1 MKYSVKKNE
10 KYNSVE
16 IKFDAKPAED
26 VRNILKQN
34 HFRWNR
40 KTQVW
45 YGYMELDAV
54 KKLLGNDV
62 AEDKTPPKPKQ
73 VFFAADEVKEAT
85 EVTYYVAKS
94 DGSYE
99 QRTGHLDAASNC
111 VLEKRGK
118 DWVATDYE
126 SGAGVCKAPSKAELT
141 KKLSEVKD
149 RLAAFRKTEQYA
161 NLCAKRAA
169 EKVA

>member
-1 MKYSVKKNE
+1 MKYSIKKNE
-10 KYNSVE
+10 KYNSIE

-45 YGYMELDAV
+45 YGYMDADAA

-62 AEDKTPPKPKQ
+62 AADTTQPKPKQ
-73 VFFAADEVKEAT
+73 VFFAAEEVKVAS

-94 DGSYE
+94 DGTYE
-99 QRTGHLDAASNC
+99 QRTGHLDADSGC
-111 VLEKRGK
+111 VVEKRGK

-126 SGAGVCKAPSKAELT
+126 SGAGVCKAPTKAELT

-161 NLCAKRAA
+161 ALCQKSKEAA
-169 EKVA
+169 

>member
-1 MKYSVKKNE
+1 MKYSIKKNE
-10 KYNSVE
+10 KYNSIE

-26 VRNILKQN
+26 VRNTLKQN

-45 YGYMELDAV
+45 YGYMDMDAA
-54 KKLLGNDV
+54 KKMLGSEV
-62 AEDKTPPKPKQ
+62 AADTTQPKPKQ
-73 VFFAADEVKEAT
+73 VFFAAEEVKVAS

-94 DGSYE
+94 DGTYE
-99 QRTGHLDAASNC
+99 QRTGHLDADSGC
-111 VLEKRGK
+111 VVEKRGK

-126 SGAGVCKAPSKAELT
+126 SGAGVCKAPTKAELT

-161 NLCAKRAA
+161 SLCQKSKEAA
-169 EKVA
+169 

>member
-1 MKYSVKKNE
+1 MKYSISKNE

-40 KTQVW
+40 KTQMW
-45 YGYMELDAV
+45 YGYMEEAEV
-54 KKLLGNDV
+54 KKLLGKDV
-62 AEDKTPPKPKQ
+62 AEDTTPSKAKPKQ
-73 VFFAADEVKEAT
+73 MFLPEEKPEET
-85 EVTYYVAKS
+85 TYWVAKS

-99 QRTGHLDAASNC
+99 ERTGHLDAESGC

-126 SGAGVCKAPSKAELT
+126 SGAGVCKAPTKAELI
-141 KKLSEVKD
+141 KKLAEVKD
-149 RLAAFRKTEQYA
+149 RLAAFRKTEQYQA
-161 NLCAKRAA
+161 LCEKRSA

>member
-45 YGYMELDAV
+45 YGYMDVDAV
-54 KKLLGNDV
+54 KKLLGDNV
-62 AEDKTPPKPKQ
+62 AEDKTQPKPKQ

-85 EVTYYVAKS
+85 EVTYWVAKS

-161 NLCAKRAA
+161 KLCEKRAA

>member
-1 MKYSVKKNE
+1 MKYSIKKNE
-10 KYNSVE
+10 KYNSIE

-34 HFRWNR
+34 HFRWTR

-45 YGYMELDAV
+45 YGYMDADEA

-62 AEDKTPPKPKQ
+62 AADTTQPKPKQ
-73 VFFAADEVKEAT
+73 VFFAAEEVKVAS

-94 DGSYE
+94 DGTYE
-99 QRTGHLDAASNC
+99 QRTGHLDADSGC
-111 VLEKRGK
+111 VVEKRGK

-126 SGAGVCKAPSKAELT
+126 SGAGVCKAPTKAELT

-161 NLCAKRAA
+161 ALCQKTKEAA
-169 EKVA
+169 

>member
-1 MKYSVKKNE
+1 MKYSVSKNE

-34 HFRWNR
+34 HFRWNH
-40 KTQVW
+40 KAQVW
-45 YGYMELDAV
+45 YGYMDVDAV
-54 KKLLGNDV
+54 KKLLGDNV
-62 AEDKTPPKPKQ
+62 AEDTTPSKAKPTQ
-73 VFFAADEVKEAT
+73 MFLPDEEVKT
-85 EVTYYVAKS
+85 VTYWVAKS

-99 QRTGHLDAASNC
+99 QRTGHLDAATNC

-118 DWVATDYE
+118 DWIATDYE

-141 KKLSEVKD
+141 KKLTEVKD

-161 NLCAKRAA
+161 SLCAKRAA

>member
-1 MKYSVKKNE
+1 MKYSVNKNE

-34 HFRWNR
+34 HFRWNH
-40 KTQVW
+40 KSQVW
-45 YGYMELDAV
+45 YGYMDVADV
-54 KKLLGNDV
+54 KKLLGDNV
-62 AEDKTPPKPKQ
+62 AEDATPSKAKPTQ
-73 VFFAADEVKEAT
+73 MFLPDEEVKT
-85 EVTYYVAKS
+85 VTYWVAKS

-118 DWVATDYE
+118 DWIATDYE
-126 SGAGVCKAPSKAELT
+126 SGAGVCKAPSKAELA
-141 KKLSEVKD
+141 KKLAEVKD

-161 NLCAKRAA
+161 SLCAKRAA

>member
-1 MKYSVKKNE
+1 MKYSITKNE

-16 IKFDAKPAED
+16 IKFDAKPAEE

-40 KTQVW
+40 KTQMW
-45 YGYMELDAV
+45 YGYMELDEI
-54 KKLLGNDV
+54 KKMLGKDV
-62 AEDKTPPKPKQ
+62 AEDTTPPKAKQ
-73 VFFAADEVKEAT
+73 MFLPEVKEE
-85 EVTYYVAKS
+85 EVTYFVAKS

-99 QRTGHLDAASNC
+99 ERTGHLDAESGC
-111 VLEKRGK
+111 VIEKRGK

-126 SGAGVCKAPSKAELT
+126 SGAGVCKAPTKAELT
-141 KKLSEVKD
+141 KKLSEMKD

-161 NLCAKRAA
+161 ALCEKRSP
-169 EKVA
+169 KVA